1 MAAAAG
7 SEARAG
13 HEPRRR
19 RVIEPAIASART
31 RVFAVGW
38 AIAAIYDKLWWKH
51 WSGVPSNFALVAAG
65 LLLIA
70 RPESAA
76 VLLAFA
82 AVQVVDWS
90 FEPTVMGGHFLLLA
104 SVNASILVTGTWMLA
119 TGRLRTD
126 DGPALLNTAAPAL
139 RTELIV
145 AYLVATLHKLNLDFL
160 DPGTSCVAVL
170 LHEANEQAL
179 PLRFLPRVPDGLV
192 RPAIHATLFVE
203 AAIPLLLWLR
213 RGRTAGIG
221 LALLFHSLLSSGPR
235 NGFSAFAIVI
245 LPLLVLF
252 SSEASAAR
260 LVDATRAVRTRL
272 SEGFAGRMGPWLAGL
287 VLLVVSATADRLGMY
302 RLFPFWITLDLSL
315 LAFFTAEVLHH
326 RADIGDA
333 SPRLF
338 DVESAVL
345 AVMPA
350 LLLASSL
357 PPYLGLKTEGSFA
370 MFSNLRTEGPH
381 PNSLVVPGE
390 AKLFGLQD
398 DLVEV
403 KDTSVAELE
412 PLVGRGV
419 RVPFFHLRSLL
430 TPHPEGSVV
439 FVRDGRE
446 IRIDR
451 VDRHP
456 DLLPPVPGWQRRL
469 LPFRAVDAEGPQ
481 RCRH

>member
-1 MAAAAG
+1 M
-7 SEARAG
+7 
-13 HEPRRR
+13 
-19 RVIEPAIASART
+19 EPATPSART

-51 WSGVPSNFALVAAG
+51 WSGMPSNFALVAAG

-70 RPESAA
+70 KPESAT

-82 AVQVVDWS
+82 AVQVVDWF

-139 RTELIV
+139 RMELIV
-145 AYLVATLHKLNLDFL
+145 VYLVATLHKLNLDFL

-170 LHEANEQAL
+170 LRETNEQAL

-245 LPLLVLF
+245 FPLLVLF
-252 SSEASAAR
+252 ATEASAQR
-260 LVDATRAVRTRL
+260 LVDAAVRLRDG
-272 SEGFAGRMGPWLAGL
+272 SPASPASRFRPVLAGL
-287 VLLVVSATADRLGMY
+287 ALILVSVTSDRLGMY
-302 RLFPFWITLDLSL
+302 RLFPFWITLDLLL
-315 LAFFTAEVLHH
+315 LAFFVGEMRRHP
-326 RADIGDA
+326 GDVGDP
-333 SPRLF
+333 SPGLF
-338 DVESAVL
+338 DVESAAL
-345 AVMPA
+345 AVMPS

-357 PPYLGLKTEGSFA
+357 SPYLGLKTEGSFA

-403 KDTSVAELE
+403 KETSVAELR
-412 PLVGRGV
+412 PFVRRGV
-419 RVPFFHLRSLL
+419 RLPFFHLRSLL
-430 TPHPEGSVV
+430 TPHPGGSVV

-469 LPFRAVDAEGPQ
+469 LPFRAVDTEGPQ